1 MFRWIIA
8 NCSDTMMIHNFLVT
22 NSKETYGGIFFIV
35 DGKKLTSFR
44 VFVSANL
51 KEKFTIDE
59 ISIDDCDILCVF
71 NLNGCKNI

>member
-1 MFRWIIA
+1 
-8 NCSDTMMIHNFLVT
+8 MMIHNFLVT

-51 KEKFTIDE
+51 KEKFTIGE
-59 ISIDDCDILCVF
+59 ISIDDCDFLI
-71 NLNGCKNI
+71 